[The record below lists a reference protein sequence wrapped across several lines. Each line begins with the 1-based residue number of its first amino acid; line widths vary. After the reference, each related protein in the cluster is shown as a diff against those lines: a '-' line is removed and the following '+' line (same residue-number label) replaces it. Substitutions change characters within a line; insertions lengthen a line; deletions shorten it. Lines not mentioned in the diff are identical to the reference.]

1 MNFEGK
7 KQLKQIQF
15 IIDTRMIFSKEV
27 EHGVFVNEKKMILN
41 MKINGEIRAAL
52 EEITRPLQPTHTL
65 ELTKGK

>member
-1 MNFEGK
+1 
-7 KQLKQIQF
+7 
-15 IIDTRMIFSKEV
+15 MIFSKEV